1 MGRISMDKLISYLI
15 NYGFDHG
22 ISSTLTYELPPDFP
36 SSASSKYK
44 KALINMNWHNKW
56 EVPFSFAHE
65 LGHIINGDDGI
76 NYYHSF
82 TVHSK
87 TEFEANKTAID
98 IILAYC
104 RDNDIPT
111 DNSNTLCEQ
120 FGIPFKLEYIVALKL
135 KNIM

>member
-1 MGRISMDKLISYLI
+1 MNDLLSYLVK
-15 NYGFDHG
+15 YGQDHG
-22 ISSTLTYELPPDFP
+22 ITTKFTDKLPPIFP
-36 SSASSKYK
+36 SSASSKYRK
-44 KALINMNWHNKW
+44 VLINMNWHNRW
-56 EVPFSFAHE
+56 EIPFSFAHE

-111 DNSNTLCEQ
+111 ENSNMLCEQ
-120 FGIPFKLEYIVALKL
+120 FGIPFKLEYIVTLKL
-135 KNIM
+135 RNIM

>member
-1 MGRISMDKLISYLI
+1 MNDLLSYLVK
-15 NYGFDHG
+15 YGQTHG
-22 ISSTLTYELPPDFP
+22 ISTRFTNKLPSTFP
-36 SSASSKYK
+36 SSASSKYRK
-44 KALINMNWHNKW
+44 VLINMNWRNHW
-56 EVPFSFAHE
+56 EIPFSFAHE

-82 TVHSK
+82 TIHSK